1 MKRIVLFIGLLFMFG
16 QISAQKASKRYTV
29 ISGDSITLEQLMVD
43 QNSIEEKTVNGNAEK
58 PKVFDQIVETFNT
71 VKQSLAEKKNGL
83 QKSLALKAEKKELE
97 KQKALAL
104 KAEKEK
110 EQALAAEKK
119 ELEKQKALALKAE
132 KKEAGKSKVVDQV
145 AVKLKDV
152 KQNLADKKTEIQ
164 KAQALKAEKKELEKQ
179 EKQETLAQKTAE
191 KEKTLALKAEKE
203 KARALDVEMKEAGEQ
218 IVSAQNS
225 DRHDVDCNLVV
236 SSDKAISTNGGKWQG
251 WGTSLCWW
259 ANRIGYDK
267 TLVKLAAETFF
278 DPKDGLGLNIMRYN
292 IGGGDDPTHNH
303 ITRTDSDVP
312 GWQTYD
318 ALTGIATWQYDADA
332 RQLAVM
338 KAAYKAAGK
347 DVILEMF
354 SNSPPYFMT
363 NSGCSTGSFN
373 SVDNNLRD
381 DCYRQFAH
389 YMVGVA
395 DYVQKRMGLKVTS
408 LSPMNEPNT
417 NYWPAMNYKQEGCH
431 FDAGGPQSRI
441 IEETALELKRMHI
454 DNIMVVGSDET
465 NPGKQVEEWE
475 KYSQGARDVLGRI
488 NVHTYGTNSIR
499 EMGQLAK
506 RENINLWMSEVDGNG
521 TLGRGEMAAGLWL
534 ADKIISDIAAL
545 EPSAWVL
552 WQVIDTHVS
561 KEGYKGRVDKGPLN
575 REGGYWGT
583 AWADHDA
590 HTIELT
596 QKYYALGQF
605 SRYIRPG
612 STIILCNP
620 ERGSQIRA
628 IASVLN
634 RKVTVVVVN
643 TSADEKWVS
652 IDLNSMNPKNGAK
665 CSAYRTSGS
674 IADGEHWSPVTV
686 PALTDNRIETAVPS
700 YSITT
705 FVVE

>member
-58 PKVFDQIVETFNT
+58 PKVFDQIAETFNT

-110 EQALAAEKK
+110 EQALAAEKR
-119 ELEKQKALALKAE
+119 ELEKQKTLALKAE
-132 KKEAGKSKVVDQV
+132 KKETGKSKVVDQV

-164 KAQALKAEKKELEKQ
+164 KEQALKSEKKELEKQ
-179 EKQETLAQKTAE
+179 EALALKEAE

-203 KARALDVEMKEAGEQ
+203 KARSLDVENKKVEKQ

-225 DRHDVDCNLVV
+225 DHHDVDCNLVV
-236 SSDKAISTNGGKWQG
+236 SPDKAISTNGGKWQG

-381 DCYRQFAH
+381 DCYKQFAH

-561 KEGYKGRVDKGPLN
+561 KEGYKGRADKGPLN

-652 IDLNSMNPKNGAK
+652 IDLNPMNPKDGAK